1 MTKLLLLLLI
11 SYTTAAVS
19 LSVAKHQPELVQYSV
34 CQAVERLLDQ
44 LQADVVISVLSA
56 AAQVYMESA
65 AYTMFSLM
73 TCRYQHLQ
81 TPYSYAFN
89 PLKLNSDVVNI
100 IITITLKL

>member
-1 MTKLLLLLLI
+1 MVPSTTLKARPYNFYVLHCTDVRLSCHIKHILLLLLL

-34 CQAVERLLDQ
+34 CQAAERLLDQ

-73 TCRYQHLQ
+73 TCR
-81 TPYSYAFN
+81 
-89 PLKLNSDVVNI
+89 
-100 IITITLKL
+100 